1 MDLDKILNINNNLI
15 KRFFS
20 TLFLIPIYFFSVFSD
35 SYLSILIIFLT
46 SLILSYEWFKITQ
59 KHTEKENII
68 LFSILI
74 FSTLFLSTL
83 TNFFFSLILTIIFS
97 FFILSQTFFKNLEYK
112 NLSWLF
118 YGFVYITIP
127 LIIFFKI
134 KEIENG
140 NYILLWIFIIILT
153 TDVFSYVF
161 GQLIKGPKIFPALSP
176 FKTYSGTFLGIIT
189 GSFFGIFFSL
199 NYLYLDNKLIIII
212 FSILISISG
221 LFGDLFISKIK
232 RNFKVKDSGKILP
245 GHGGFLDR
253 YDSISFGLIALFF
266 IQYFF

>member
-1 MDLDKILNINNNLI
+1 MGLDKILNINKNLL
-15 KRFFS
+15 KRIY
-20 TLFLIPIYFFSVFSD
+20 TLLFLIPIYFFSIISS
-35 SYLSILIIFLT
+35 SYLSTAIILLT
-46 SLILSYEWFKITQ
+46 SLILSFEWFEITQ
-59 KHTEKENII
+59 EDKGKKN
-68 LFSILI
+68 
-74 FSTLFLSTL
+74 
-83 TNFFFSLILTIIFS
+83 
-97 FFILSQTFFKNLEYK
+97 FILSQTFFKSLEYK

>member
-20 TLFLIPIYFFSVFSD
+20 ILFLIPVYFFSVYSD
-35 SYLSILIIFLT
+35 SYLSILIILLT

-68 LFSILI
+68 LFSVLI
-74 FSTLFLSTL
+74 FLTLFLSTI

-97 FFILSQTFFKNLEYK
+97 IIILFRIFLKKFNYK

-118 YGFVYITIP
+118 YGFIYITIP
-127 LIIFFKI
+127 LIIFFKL

-140 NYILLWIFIIILT
+140 KYILLWLLVIICS
-153 TDVFSYVF
+153 TDIFSYIF
-161 GQLIKGPKIFPALSP
+161 GKLIKGPKIFPKLSP
-176 FKTYSGTFLGIIT
+176 SKTYSGTFLGIIIGT
-189 GSFFGIFFSL
+189 FFGILFSL
-199 NYLYLDNKLIIII
+199 HYLNLENKYLII
-212 FSILISISG
+212 FFPLLISISG
-221 LFGDLFISKIK
+221 LFGDLFISKLK
-232 RNFKVKDSGKILP
+232 RTFKVKNSGRILP
-245 GHGGFLDR
+245 GHGGLLDR

-266 IQYFF
+266 IQYFL